1 MALSR
6 NGHWE
11 VRAMSIFVPM
21 REVRL
26 PEPAIDITRRA
37 DGSMILRSRRKL
49 PPYPAKATEMLDHW
63 AARTPERLFMAKR
76 GPGGDWVR
84 LTYGETRAKARRI
97 AAALLARGLSAE
109 RPLVILSGNDLEHM
123 LLNMAAYYAGVPYA
137 PVSPSYSLL
146 SQDFA
151 KLKHIVSLLTPGL
164 VYVSDAAA
172 YGKALAAAV
181 PAGIE
186 VATAG
191 PIPADRPMTPFAQL
205 LGAENEVSVDAA
217 HAGVGP
223 DTIAKFLFT
232 SGSTGTPKGV
242 INTQG
247 MICSNQAMIR
257 DSFPF
262 LADTPPVIVD
272 WLPWHHTFGGNHNIG
287 IILFNG
293 GSFYIDDGKPT
304 PVGIVETVR
313 NLREISPTIYFNVPK
328 GYEELVL
335 YLDTNVALRRRFFSR
350 LQMLFFAGA
359 GMAQYVFDE
368 LDRLA
373 LEACGQ
379 RVIIMS
385 GLGATETAPSAMF
398 CVRGMTQS
406 GAIGL
411 PVAGVELKL
420 APLADGR
427 LEARLKGPSVT
438 PGYWRA
444 PEATAASY
452 DEEGFYKLGDAVR
465 FADEADP
472 LKGLFFDGR
481 LAEDFKLSSGSWVH
495 VGPLRAQ
502 LIAALA
508 PYARDVV
515 ITGHERDEIGVLVF
529 PDFEACRLNSALADA
544 TPAEII
550 SDPDVRALFR
560 DRLTLAADAAT
571 GSSNRVARAM
581 LLHEPP
587 SLDGNELTD
596 KGSINQRAVLI
607 RRAALVEALY
617 GDQFADFIIY
627 TSDRR

>member
-1 MALSR
+1 
-6 NGHWE
+6 
-11 VRAMSIFVPM
+11 MSIFVPV
-21 REVRL
+21 RDVRL
-26 PEPAIDITRRA
+26 PEPAIDISRRA
-37 DGSMILRSRRKL
+37 DGSMIVRSRRKL
-49 PPYPAKATEMLDHW
+49 RAYPAKATEMLDHW
-63 AARTPERLFMAKR
+63 AGRSPDRLFMAKR
-76 GPGGDWVR
+76 GPDGEWVR
-84 LTYGETRAKARRI
+84 LTYGETRDKARRI

-123 LLNMAAYYAGVPYA
+123 LLNMAAYYAGVPCA

-151 KLKHIVSLLTPGL
+151 KLSYIVSLLTPGL
-164 VYVSDAAA
+164 VYASDAATYA
-172 YGKALAAAV
+172 KAIAAA
-181 PAGIE
+181 
-186 VATAG
+186 
-191 PIPADRPMTPFAQL
+191 IPADIELVTAGALPESRSATPFSAL
-205 LGAENEVSVDAA
+205 LAAEDGAAVDAA
-217 HAGVGP
+217 HAQVGP
-223 DTIAKFLFT
+223 ATIAKFLFT
-232 SGSTGTPKGV
+232 SGSTGTPKAV

-262 LADTPPVIVD
+262 LADSSPVIVD

-287 IILFNG
+287 IVLFNG

-304 PVGIVETVR
+304 PLGIAETVR
-313 NLREISPTIYFNVPK
+313 NLREVAPTIYFNVPK
-328 GYEELVL
+328 GYDELVL
-335 YLDTNVALRRRFFSR
+335 YLDADPALRRRFFSR

-373 LEACGQ
+373 LDACGQ
-379 RVIIMS
+379 RILIMS
-385 GLGATETAPSAMF
+385 GLGATESAPSAMF

-406 GAIGL
+406 GAVGL
-411 PVAGVELKL
+411 PVAGIELKL
-420 APLADGR
+420 APLSDGR
-427 LEARLKGPSVT
+427 LEARLKGPSIT

-444 PEATAASY
+444 PEATAASL

-465 FADEADP
+465 FADTADP

-481 LAEDFKLSSGSWVH
+481 LSEDFKLSSGSWVH

-515 ITGHERDEIGVLVF
+515 IAGHERDEIGVLVF
-529 PDFEACRLNSALADA
+529 PDFDACRITAELALAP
-544 TPAEII
+544 PAEVI
-550 SDPDVRALFR
+550 SHEDVRALFHE
-560 DRLTLAADAAT
+560 RLTLAADAST

-587 SLDGNELTD
+587 SLDGDELTD
-596 KGSINQRAVLI
+596 KGSINQRAVLT

-617 GDQFADFIIY
+617 ADPFAEFAIVM
-627 TSDRR
+627 SNRR